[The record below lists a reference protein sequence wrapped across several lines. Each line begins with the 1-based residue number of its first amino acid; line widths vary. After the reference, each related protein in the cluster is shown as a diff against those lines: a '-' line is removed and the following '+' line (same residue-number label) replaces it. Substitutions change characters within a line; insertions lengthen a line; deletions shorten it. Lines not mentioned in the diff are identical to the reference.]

1 MLNYI
6 NEEKVLFTFFVVTLL
21 LFLGL
26 SIIEKDMLDMFYLLI
41 LFYSFVDIIVNWQL
55 YLQIV

>member
-41 LFYSFVDIIVNWQL
+41 LFYSFVDIIVN
-55 YLQIV
+55 